1 MIALFRQL
9 RDRSIDLLRKWLRA
23 AEDREWLQKSSRLRE
38 ELAGCGVQ
46 FRIMSPFAVHAP
58 SMISIGN
65 NVHIGENCFIR
76 GEGGLTIGDNT
87 VISRN
92 LILYTINHRY
102 EGTLLPYD
110 QELEKQTVTIGRNV
124 WIGMNVCI
132 APGTTIGDGAIIALG
147 AVVSG
152 EVGPGEIVGAQRFRI
167 LKHRNNERYRELDE
181 QQAYADPWG
190 RPLE

>member
-1 MIALFRQL
+1 MFSLIRNL
-9 RDRSIDLLRKWLRA
+9 RDRSIDHL
-23 AEDREWLQKSSRLRE
+23 REWLNAADNRTWNKKRE
-38 ELAGCGVQ
+38 QLVNDLAACGKD
-46 FRIMSPFAVHAP
+46 FRIMGPFALHAP
-58 SMISIGN
+58 SMIEIGN
-65 NVHIGENCFIR
+65 NVHIGENSFIR

-92 LILYTINHRY
+92 LVLYTINHRY
-102 EGTLLPYD
+102 EGTRLPYD
-110 QELEKQTVTIGRNV
+110 QELEHQPVVIGRNV

-152 EVGPGEIVGAQRFRI
+152 IINPGEIVGAQRFRV
-167 LKHRNNERYRELDE
+167 LKNRNREHYQQLDE
-181 QQAYADPWG
+181 QRLYADPWG